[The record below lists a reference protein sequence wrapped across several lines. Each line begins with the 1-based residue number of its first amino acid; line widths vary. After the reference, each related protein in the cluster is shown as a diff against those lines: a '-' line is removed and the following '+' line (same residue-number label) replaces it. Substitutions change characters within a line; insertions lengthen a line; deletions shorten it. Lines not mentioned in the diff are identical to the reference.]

1 MFSDAVY
8 SFTDSWF
15 GTFVNSGVHLEDH
28 NGHGPQVNMGK
39 EELNIQLLLIQL
51 VPQKKSYRGSIV
63 AKGLKRVP
71 KKGRVE
77 HSTGPQHTNS
87 QIARNTD
94 VRMVRQRGSG

>member
-1 MFSDAVY
+1 MFSGGVY

-39 EELNIQLLLIQL
+39 EELNVQLLLIQL
-51 VPQKKSYRGSIV
+51 VPQKKTYGGSIV
-63 AKGLKRVP
+63 PRELGTKEGQE
-71 KKGRVE
+71 VE
-77 HSTGPQHTNS
+77 HSTGPHHTNS

-94 VRMVRQRGSG
+94 LRMVRQRGSG

>member
-1 MFSDAVY
+1 MFSGGVY

-51 VPQKKSYRGSIV
+51 VPQKKTYGGSKV
-63 AKGLKRVP
+63 AKR
-71 KKGRVE
+71 
-77 HSTGPQHTNS
+77 
-87 QIARNTD
+87 ARD
-94 VRMVRQRGSG
+94 

>member
-1 MFSDAVY
+1 MFSDGVY

-51 VPQKKSYRGSIV
+51 VPQKK
-63 AKGLKRVP
+63 
-71 KKGRVE
+71 
-77 HSTGPQHTNS
+77 
-87 QIARNTD
+87 
-94 VRMVRQRGSG
+94 RMEEVYWPRELGTKEGQEEGTS